1 MREVLVVALVLVCP
15 LMMIWMM
22 RGHGHGHGHGT
33 GDHDHRRRNDYRA
46 ASTDELRRQR
56 DELEGTIAEREQF
69 RVGRF
74 RRAVR
79 ARLNRDLGYGP
90 TRVMPVAVTRYPGGV
105 SSEDNPR

>member
-56 DELEGTIAEREQF
+56 DELERTIAEREQF
-69 RVGRF
+69 GRF
-74 RRAVR
+74 SGQSERDSTATSATARRA
-79 ARLNRDLGYGP
+79 
-90 TRVMPVAVTRYPGGV
+90 
-105 SSEDNPR
+105 